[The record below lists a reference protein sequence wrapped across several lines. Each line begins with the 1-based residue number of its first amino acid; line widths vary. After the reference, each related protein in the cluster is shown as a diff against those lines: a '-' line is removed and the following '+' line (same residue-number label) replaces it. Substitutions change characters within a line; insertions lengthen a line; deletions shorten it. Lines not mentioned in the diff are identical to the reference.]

1 MVSFGRRRAAPSRRE
16 SKAFLLRHCHNIY
29 ANSRYESRIIVTDT
43 KMYSYSIT

>member
-16 SKAFLLRHCHNIY
+16 SKAFLLRHCHIY